1 MSSTLSKLALSVS
14 CQSYCVNI
22 ACCELHRDGLV
33 FSKHITQV
41 IVAREYVGMSGD
53 VSLRGDYRKFKSRVC
68 VWPPEL
74 RRPALPSCCACTVWL
89 SRLTCIAGSSGHPTR
104 CGNPSV

>member
-53 VSLRGDYRKFKSRVC
+53 VRF
-68 VWPPEL
+68 P
-74 RRPALPSCCACTVWL
+74 RRLQEV
-89 SRLTCIAGSSGHPTR
+89 
-104 CGNPSV
+104 

>member
-41 IVAREYVGMSGD
+41 IVAREYVVCLEMYASAETTGSLKVVFAFGRLNYAARPCPRVVPAQSG
-53 VSLRGDYRKFKSRVC
+53 
-68 VWPPEL
+68 
-74 RRPALPSCCACTVWL
+74 
-89 SRLTCIAGSSGHPTR
+89 
-104 CGNPSV
+104 